1 MSFHRLTFLHL
12 SQSKKIAVILQVY
25 LSPRMFIIDR
35 WKEFLLT
42 ENLFEVQN
50 LWQLAITSLLLI
62 FTSKALK
69 INHGTDDEIANGSN
83 PILWV
88 QRNQSFLIFLAL
100 IASAFGV
107 CTFLKVETPIFRLFS
122 ILGVLWVLIGLV
134 TSFIPKLFWARSA
147 AVIAYFLTGIFSIS
161 NIDSSIQT
169 LRRLSFTIGSTTIS
183 AWNVLSGIFAF
194 AFSLWIV
201 LAISGVIETQI
212 NRIPRISSSLKVL
225 TAKMMRITFITIA
238 IIVAMSSVGID
249 LSAITVL
256 SGAIG
261 LGVGFGLQKVV
272 SNFISGILLLMDN
285 SIKPGDVIEIDGT
298 YGWINNLRARYASV
312 ITRDGTEHLI
322 PNEDLITQN
331 VINWTFTNNMVRM
344 KVPFGVSYN
353 ANPHEC
359 IQLAIEATQKVK
371 RVLDYPKPICNLM
384 GFGDSSVDFELR
396 FWISDP
402 INGVSN
408 VKSQVLL
415 GLWDTLKEHNIEIP
429 FPQRDLHIRS
439 SSVALSTA
447 SQPKPSES
455 TS

>member
-1 MSFHRLTFLHL
+1 M
-12 SQSKKIAVILQVY
+12 
-25 LSPRMFIIDR
+25 MIIDR
-35 WKEFLLT
+35 WKQLLLT
-42 ENLFEVQN
+42 DNLFEIQN
-50 LWQLAITSLLLI
+50 LWQLALTFLLLL
-62 FTSKALK
+62 FTSKTLK
-69 INHGTDDEIANGSN
+69 ASGDEEKAVAKDSN

-88 QRNQSFLIFLAL
+88 KRNGSFLVFLVL
-100 IASAFGV
+100 IASAYGV
-107 CTFLKVETPIFRLFS
+107 CAYLKVAAPIFWLFS
-122 ILGVLWVLIGLV
+122 ILGVLWVLIGLI

-147 AVIAYFLTGIFSIS
+147 AMVCYLLTGIFSIS
-161 NIDSSIQT
+161 NVDGSIQT
-169 LRRLSFTIGSTTIS
+169 LKSLSFNIGSTTIS
-183 AWNVLSGIFAF
+183 AWSILSGIFAF
-194 AFSLWIV
+194 AFTLWVV
-201 LAISGVIETQI
+201 LAIAGVVEAQI
-212 NRIPRISSSLKVL
+212 QRVPRISSSLKVL
-225 TAKMMRITFITIA
+225 IVKMMRITFITIA

-256 SGAIG
+256 SGAVG

-322 PNEDLITQN
+322 PNEDLITQH
-331 VINWTFTNNMVRM
+331 VTNWTFTDNKVRIRL
-344 KVPFGVSYN
+344 PFGVSYN

-359 IQLAIEATQKVK
+359 IQLAIEASKKVE
-371 RVLDYPKPICNLM
+371 RVLDYPEPICNLM

-408 VKSQVLL
+408 VKSEVLL
-415 GLWDTLKEHNIEIP
+415 KLWDTLKENNIEIP

-439 SSVALSTA
+439 SSMAIPA
-447 SQPKPSES
+447 SMPSKSSES
-455 TS
+455 PS

>member
-1 MSFHRLTFLHL
+1 
-12 SQSKKIAVILQVY
+12 
-25 LSPRMFIIDR
+25 MFIIDR
-35 WKEFLLT
+35 WKELLLT
-42 ENLFEVQN
+42 EDLFEVQN
-50 LWQLAITSLLLI
+50 LWQLAITFLLLI
-62 FTSKALK
+62 FTSKTLK
-69 INHGTDDEIANGSN
+69 NHSSADDEIAQGSN

-88 QRNQSFLIFLAL
+88 QRNQSFLVFLAL
-100 IASAFGV
+100 IASTFGI
-107 CTFLKVETPIFRLFS
+107 CTFLEVKTPIFRLFS
-122 ILGVLWVLIGLV
+122 ILGLLWVLIGLV

-147 AVIAYFLTGIFSIS
+147 AMVAYLLTGIFSIS
-161 NIDSSIQT
+161 NIDSGIET
-169 LRRLSFTIGSTTIS
+169 LQRLSFTVGSTTIS
-183 AWNVLSGIFAF
+183 AWSILSGIFAF
-194 AFSLWIV
+194 AFSLWVV

-212 NRIPRISSSLKVL
+212 QRIPRMSSSLKVL

-256 SGAIG
+256 SGAVG

-272 SNFISGILLLMDN
+272 SNFISGILLLVDN

-322 PNEDLITQN
+322 PNEDLITQH
-331 VINWTFTNNMVRM
+331 VINWTFTDNMVRI

-359 IQLAIEATQKVK
+359 IQLAIEATKRVK
-371 RVLDYPKPICNLM
+371 RVLDYPEPICNLM
-384 GFGDSSVDFELR
+384 GFGDSSVDLELR

-402 INGVSN
+402 VNGVSN

-415 GLWDTLKEHNIEIP
+415 NVWDTLKEHNIEIP

-439 SSVALSTA
+439 SSVALTDVN
-447 SQPKPSES
+447 PD
-455 TS
+455 

>member
-1 MSFHRLTFLHL
+1 
-12 SQSKKIAVILQVY
+12 
-25 LSPRMFIIDR
+25 MFIIDR

-42 ENLFEVQN
+42 KDLFEVQN
-50 LWQLAITSLLLI
+50 LWQLAITFLLLI
-62 FTSKALK
+62 VTSKTLK
-69 INHGTDDEIANGSN
+69 TNSSADDEIAQGSN
-83 PILWV
+83 PILWI
-88 QRNQSFLIFLAL
+88 QRNQSFLVFLAL
-100 IASAFGV
+100 TASTFGI
-107 CTFLKVETPIFRLFS
+107 CTFLEVKAPIFRLFS
-122 ILGVLWVLIGLV
+122 ILGVLWMLIGLV

-147 AVIAYFLTGIFSIS
+147 AMVAYLLTGIFSIS
-161 NIDSSIQT
+161 NIDSGIET
-169 LRRLSFTIGSTTIS
+169 LQRLSFTVGSTNIS
-183 AWNVLSGIFAF
+183 AWSILSGIFAF
-194 AFSLWIV
+194 AFSLWVV

-212 NRIPRISSSLKVL
+212 QRIPRMSSSLKVL

-256 SGAIG
+256 SGAVG

-272 SNFISGILLLMDN
+272 SNFISGILLLVDN

-298 YGWINNLRARYASV
+298 YGWINNLRARYASI

-322 PNEDLITQN
+322 PNEDLITQH
-331 VINWTFTNNMVRM
+331 VINWTFTDNMVRI

-359 IQLAIEATQKVK
+359 IQLAIEATKRVT
-371 RVLDYPKPICNLM
+371 RVLDYPEPICNLM
-384 GFGDSSVDFELR
+384 GFGDSSVDLELR

-408 VKSQVLL
+408 VKSEVLL
-415 GLWDTLKEHNIEIP
+415 NVWDTLKEHNIEIP

-439 SSVALSTA
+439 SSVALTNVN
-447 SQPKPSES
+447 PD
-455 TS
+455 